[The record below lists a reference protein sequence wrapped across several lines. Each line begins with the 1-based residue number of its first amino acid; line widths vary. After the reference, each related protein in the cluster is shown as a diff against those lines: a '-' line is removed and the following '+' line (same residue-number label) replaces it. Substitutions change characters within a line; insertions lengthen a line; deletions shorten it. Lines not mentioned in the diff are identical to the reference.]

1 MTAHVENVPCICGKP
16 ECQIPYGLCH
26 CGCGQK
32 TNIATQN
39 HTSQGLVKGT
49 PHRYCKGHGRF
60 KESIYPPVGLCICR
74 EPNCQ
79 IPHGLCHCGCGENTK
94 ISKKTDRLA
103 GIVRNMPKKYIEDH
117 HLSRSRTDF
126 SDAQPFKINGVYCKL
141 IQLTQGLYAIV
152 WESDY
157 DWLSQC
163 VWSASYCKYTR
174 SYYATRSGSR
184 SGDERNE
191 KMHRVIMGLSK
202 GDGLEVDHI
211 NTGETLDNRRDNL
224 RIAND
229 SEQQSNQ
236 RKSRAN
242 TSGYKGVGFHKQSGK
257 WRAYIG
263 VNYKLIHLGVFL
275 TPEEAHAAYCEAAI
289 KYHGAFARF
298 E

>member
-1 MTAHVENVPCICGKP
+1 
-16 ECQIPYGLCH
+16 
-26 CGCGQK
+26 
-32 TNIATQN
+32 
-39 HTSQGLVKGT
+39 
-49 PHRYCKGHGRF
+49 
-60 KESIYPPVGLCICR
+60 
-74 EPNCQ
+74 
-79 IPHGLCHCGCGENTK
+79 
-94 ISKKTDRLA
+94 
-103 GIVRNMPKKYIEDH
+103 
-117 HLSRSRTDF
+117 
-126 SDAQPFKINGVYCKL
+126 
-141 IQLTQGLYAIV
+141 
-152 WESDY
+152 
-157 DWLSQC
+157 
-163 VWSASYCKYTR
+163 
-174 SYYATRSGSR
+174 
-184 SGDERNE
+184 
-191 KMHRVIMGLSK
+191 MHRVIMGLSK